1 MEGHKNG
8 STSKLFNMCMTQC
21 IIIISK
27 NFYTA
32 SDQLISSVLVQIK
45 ILIE

>member
-32 SDQLISSVLVQIK
+32 SDQCYAKTLKKNHPLIL
-45 ILIE
+45 